1 MKIDDISPEE
11 FHKRMEER
19 LKKCKYS
26 KEELE
31 KIFGVQMLTYQAIFI
46 NELLELKREGKRI
59 ICPIRTT
66 RGDFIKMIDRIYE
79 ESNKEGE

>member
-31 KIFGVQMLTYQAIFI
+31 KIFGIQISTYQVIFI
-46 NELLELKREGKRI
+46 NELLRIKREDNSTTY
-59 ICPIRTT
+59 PIRTT
-66 RGDFIKMIDRIYE
+66 RGEIIKIIDKIYKRE
-79 ESNKEGE
+79 IKKGE